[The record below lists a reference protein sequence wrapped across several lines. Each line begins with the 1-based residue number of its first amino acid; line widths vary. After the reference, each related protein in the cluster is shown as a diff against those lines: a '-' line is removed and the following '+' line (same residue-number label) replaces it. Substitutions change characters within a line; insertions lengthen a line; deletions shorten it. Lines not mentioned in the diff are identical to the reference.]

1 MTRFADAGPPGTWL
15 RMMRTAV
22 EAGCAGAATLEAAAQ
37 GTVKAIYEQFQESM
51 VLVRLFVTIPF
62 AGLPP
67 EVQAAAN
74 EMAASAA
81 QATAGHTPVLTLLGT
96 YGDEESWRDRRRS
109 RGHVGIPLV
118 SSTFISAIPML
129 ARLLEELGVDIE
141 WFDSADLK
149 TFVEAGLFK
158 SGSFHVSD
166 ATSVVDAR
174 GRKVIAAQEFVQRH
188 GVQTVFGAGAAFLG
202 TPNMSALICFTRE
215 PLEPEVSQAALT
227 AVSQFRAM
235 TQGLV
240 NAGKLIG
247 S

>member
-1 MTRFADAGPPGTWL
+1 MTRFADAGPPGSWL
-15 RMMRTAV
+15 RMMRVAV
-22 EAGCAGAATLEAAAQ
+22 ETGCAGVETLEAAAQ

-51 VLVRLFVTIPF
+51 ILARLFVTIPF
-62 AGLPP
+62 GRLPP
-67 EVQAAAN
+67 EIQAAAN
-74 EMAASAA
+74 ELAASAA
-81 QATAGHTPVLTLLGT
+81 QSTTGDTPVLALLGT

-166 ATSVVDAR
+166 ATSVVDTQ
-174 GRKVIAAQEFVQRH
+174 GRKVIAAQEFVLRH
-188 GVQTVFGAGAAFLG
+188 GVRTVFGAGAAFLG

-215 PLEPEVSQAALT
+215 SLEPEVSQAALT

-240 NAGKLIG
+240 NSGKLIG
-247 S
+247 P